1 MSTPPPSRVIDAFL
15 QPVTSV
21 TRRIEIYEADG
32 TTPWKPNLW
41 SDILVANGGSVSANY
56 GEKERRTFECE
67 LDNYSGELDPVPG
80 GLWYDKIFKVFYGI
94 DVNDYGGNQPNILI
108 MEERDAPGQ
117 AQALRALM
125 FEAGFNKVHYNPD
138 ADSMEDLAG
147 FDIVI
152 SICGSDKSSAS
163 LIYEAFQQGKGVITF
178 GANPGQFTFPGM
190 IASMQADTF
199 TDTYTEFEPTNA
211 SMFSSATRWAINT
224 PSAYKRIAT
233 NHVSAKV
240 IAEAVHFTETGLTG
254 SPGVLVRDVAGSGG
268 WVHVAQH
275 HFQREVFADQGGS
288 FSSTSYESFKEFLK
302 STVTHLFGEA
312 GTDYYECQIGEFVS
326 MSIGHANESGDTVS
340 LSCIDYT
347 KRCSDSRLAAAT
359 MFEEGEVLEDI
370 VKAVASNCNIRKF
383 NLPVTGETLQ
393 RDVTFERDTTRWDV
407 MYKLTSE
414 LGYDLYF
421 DGEGRLTMKKYV
433 DPAMDAPNLILK
445 SGVGGNLVSRKLATS
460 DARLFN
466 HVVVVGESA
475 GSSDTE
481 KIPVYAEVS
490 NRDESSPTSILKI
503 GTRSKIETLSTVTD
517 RAKALEV
524 ANQLLAVSMLE
535 EFDLS
540 FSSVFFP
547 WIEPGELVEYADETR
562 AHWGPNRYMITSLN
576 LPLDLGPMSGTGKR
590 VVNLK

>member
-15 QPVTSV
+15 QPVSHV
-21 TRRIEIYEADG
+21 TRRIEIYESDG
-32 TTPWKPNLW
+32 IAPWKPHLW

-67 LDNYSGELDPVPG
+67 LDNHSGELDPVPG
-80 GLWYDKIFKVFYGI
+80 GLWYDKIFKVFYGVE
-94 DVNDYGGNQPNILI
+94 VNDHGGNQPRIVI
-108 MEERDAPGQ
+108 IEEKDAPGQ
-117 AQALRALM
+117 AQALRAIM
-125 FEAGFNKVHYNPD
+125 FESGFTNVHFNPD
-138 ADSMEDLAG
+138 VQSVDDLDNA
-147 FDIVI
+147 DIVI
-152 SICGSDKSSAS
+152 GISGDTRAHTA
-163 LIYEAFQQGKGVITF
+163 IYNDAFARGKGVITF
-178 GANPGQFTFPGM
+178 GANPNQYTFAGVVGNV
-190 IASMQADTF
+190 QAGTF
-199 TDTYTEFEPTNA
+199 TDTYAEFEPTNS
-211 SMFSSATRWAINT
+211 SMFSSSTRWSINT
-224 PSAYKRIAT
+224 PSPYKRIAST
-233 NHVSAKV
+233 HASATV
-240 IAEAVHFTETGLTG
+240 AADVVHFGETGTTG
-254 SPGVLVRDVAGSGG
+254 SPGIVVREMSGTGG
-268 WVHVAQH
+268 WVHVMQH
-275 HFQREVFADQGGS
+275 HFNRSVFSDQGGT
-288 FSSTSYESFKEFLK
+288 FSPTSYESFKEFIGA
-302 STVTHLFGEA
+302 TVTYLFGNA
-312 GTDYYECQIGEFVS
+312 GMDYYECQIGEFVS

-340 LSCIDYT
+340 VSCIDYT
-347 KRCSDSRLAAAT
+347 KRCSDSKLSSAT
-359 MFEEGEVLEDI
+359 MFEEGELLETI
-370 VKAVASNCNIRKF
+370 VKAVASNCGIRKF
-383 NLPVTGETLQ
+383 NLPVTGELLQ
-393 RDVTFERDTTRWDV
+393 RDIVFERDTTRWDV

-433 DPAMDAPNLILK
+433 DPSTDSPNLMLK

-490 NRDESSPTSILKI
+490 NKDESSPTSIYKI
-503 GTRSKIETLSTVTD
+503 GTRSRIETLSTVTD
-517 RAKALEV
+517 REKALEV

-562 AHWGPNRYMITSLN
+562 PHWGPNRYMITSLN